1 MSDKRLRWFMSRR
14 PGAVESVLSR
24 SFGGAKTP
32 YDWLARAV
40 SSSAKSVLVVAAGS
54 GAMLE
59 RLVKEGRLVV
69 GLDWSESAV
78 NEAQR
83 LGRVGLVQADAN
95 YLPFGP
101 ETFDAAVSDVGL
113 GVNENRE
120 LMLSE
125 IARVLRPGG
134 MFAGLAPSLRPLG
147 VDDARRVARLARQ
160 LHVTPHVPG
169 EMEFRAR
176 QLFATA
182 GLQKAEDARAK
193 FYFDVRNH
201 DDAETLIAGLRATDD
216 FERARHAVNYLTERA
231 KQHPVRVPL
240 PMRRILALK

>member
-1 MSDKRLRWFMSRR
+1 MSDKRLRWVMSRR
-14 PGAVESVLSR
+14 PGAVEGVLSR
-24 SFGGAKTP
+24 SFGGSRTP

-40 SSSAKSVLVVAAGS
+40 SSSARNVLVVAAGS

-59 RLVKEGRLVV
+59 RLAKEGRFVV

-78 NEAQR
+78 NEAR
-83 LGRVGLVQADAN
+83 RRGRVQLVQADAN

-101 ETFDAAVSDVGL
+101 ETFDAVVSDSGL
-113 GVNENRE
+113 AVNENRA

-125 IARVLRPGG
+125 TARVLRPGG

-147 VDDARRVARLARQ
+147 VDDARKVARIARQ
-160 LHVTPHVPG
+160 LRITPHLPG
-169 EMEFRAR
+169 EIEFRAR
-176 QLFATA
+176 QLLERA

-201 DDAETLIAGLRATDD
+201 EDAQLLVAGLRAPDD
-216 FERARHAVNYLTERA
+216 FERARHTVNYLTERA
-231 KQHPVRVPL
+231 KDHPVRVPL
-240 PMRRILALK
+240 PMRRILAIK